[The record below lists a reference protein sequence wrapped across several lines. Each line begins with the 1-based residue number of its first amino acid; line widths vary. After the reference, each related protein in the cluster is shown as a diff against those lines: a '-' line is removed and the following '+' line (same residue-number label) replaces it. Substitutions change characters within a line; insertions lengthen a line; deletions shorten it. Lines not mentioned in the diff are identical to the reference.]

1 MGYTAEYGVYPPQM
15 EEAQMVSIN
24 FDTVRFI
31 SALNQL
37 AESSKHGCM
46 SRAQLTQGWPVHNTP
61 PTHSRFYGL
70 IYDETRPMFDDDNE
84 WQQAFPITMDN
95 MGRLPSEFEG
105 FEVFIVFEDDSPPY
119 IVVRS
124 KSNPDSFCV
133 IIKDGTWQAV

>member
-1 MGYTAEYGVYPPQM
+1 
-15 EEAQMVSIN
+15 MVSIN

-70 IYDETRPMFDDDNE
+70 IYDETDRK
-84 WQQAFPITMDN
+84 
-95 MGRLPSEFEG
+95 S
-105 FEVFIVFEDDSPPY
+105 
-119 IVVRS
+119 VV
-124 KSNPDSFCV
+124 
-133 IIKDGTWQAV
+133 